1 MPPQLALFSC
11 FGLIAWLF
19 RMDFRWRKVSSKAV
33 LIPGIWIAILGS
45 RPVSYWFGGRGGSDA
60 NPIDTLVYLGLIA
73 SAIYVLS
80 SRKLKWGE
88 LVQKNRT
95 LFLVYGYLLLSVIWS
110 AMPATSGK
118 RIFKDFGCVLVGL
131 VFLTELNPAM
141 VVRAVFVRVSYILFP
156 LSAVFIKFIPE
167 IGRSSSRAGE
177 AMFGGV
183 TTQKNS
189 LGETVFVFS
198 IMILWDLIE
207 IYKEKNR
214 KGKKFQMGVRV
225 GMLLLGVWLLKTC
238 DSQTSML
245 CLVIG
250 GTILWG
256 TQRLLQMRKG
266 RRVLILIL
274 TCIVCLVVMD
284 KTFGLS
290 GIVIRALGR
299 DPNLTG
305 RTDIWKLVLDQETD
319 PVLGEGFYIF
329 WDSPKGKAVIE
340 SFMQVNSAHNG
351 YLDLYMDG
359 GALGVLLLV
368 VTLLLAGRRAID
380 RLFSGDP
387 LGKVG
392 LAFWFL
398 PILYNFSESSFF
410 RLDVL
415 WFTFLLLCVVCPLTR
430 WQKLYEQKLDAA
442 GLAPSGYA

>member
-1 MPPQLALFSC
+1 
-11 FGLIAWLF
+11 
-19 RMDFRWRKVSSKAV
+19 
-33 LIPGIWIAILGS
+33 
-45 RPVSYWFGGRGGSDA
+45 
-60 NPIDTLVYLGLIA
+60 
-73 SAIYVLS
+73 
-80 SRKLKWGE
+80 
-88 LVQKNRT
+88 
-95 LFLVYGYLLLSVIWS
+95 
-110 AMPATSGK
+110 
-118 RIFKDFGCVLVGL
+118 
-131 VFLTELNPAM
+131 
-141 VVRAVFVRVSYILFP
+141 
-156 LSAVFIKFIPE
+156 
-167 IGRSSSRAGE
+167 
-177 AMFGGV
+177 MFGGV

-214 KGKKFQMGVRV
+214 KGKKLQMGIRV
-225 GMLLLGVWLLKTC
+225 AMLLLGLWLLKTC

-245 CLVIG
+245 CLIIG
-250 GTILWG
+250 TSILWG
-256 TQRLLQMRKG
+256 TQRLLQMKKG
-266 RRVLILIL
+266 RRVLIIIL
-274 TCIVCLVVMD
+274 TSIVCLVVLD
-284 KTFGLS
+284 KVLGLS
-290 GIVIRALGR
+290 EIVIRALGR

-305 RTDIWKLVLDQETD
+305 RTDIWKLVLDQKTD
-319 PVLGEGFYIF
+319 PLRGEGFYVF

-359 GALGVLLLV
+359 GVVGVSLLV

-415 WFTFLLLCVVCPLTR
+415 WFSFLLLCVVCPLTR
-430 WQKLYEQKLDAA
+430 RQKLHQQKLEEARLNAA
-442 GLAPSGYA
+442 GYA